1 MSNPERRRLAG
12 LALAVASG
20 GLLVA
25 LTAAPAAVADEHQAA
40 EAPRPLSAARPDL
53 VPLQSGLDYH
63 SFANVDQFRV
73 THIDLDL
80 RVDFHNKVLFGEAAL
95 QVKRLD
101 PNATELVLDTRALDI
116 REVSERPTSVIGALA
131 KSETTWVSRPF
142 HVDKADPILGS
153 PLVIELPPHKRSTE
167 TIRIDY
173 VTSPDAASLH
183 WLDDAHTVG
192 KHHPL
197 MYTLSAPIGARG
209 WIPLQDSALVR
220 VTYAAI
226 IHTDDDLLAVMSARN
241 DPEVKHNGNYAFVN
255 RDAIP
260 PSRIALAV
268 GDLRFKATGQRTG
281 VYAEKPLV
289 ADAAK
294 EFADTESLLKAAETL
309 FGPYRFE
316 RFDLVV
322 LPPAFP
328 LKEVGNPRAPFI
340 SSTAIT
346 GDHSEES
353 VVARAVAEAWAGDLV
368 SGATPRDA
376 WIDAGLAVY
385 MQNRLVREVYGEAR
399 VTTERIL
406 AERTVR
412 QDLGQ
417 MARPDQQL
425 AVDQR
430 DRDPAVA
437 RSAADEKGGLLFAF
451 LDGKFGRE
459 RFDAFLQNYFD
470 HFAFTSITT
479 EEFLGY
485 LKENLLDRFPGIVS
499 ASQVAAWVEQPGLPP
514 EAPLLTAQP
523 YESVDATRSA
533 WLAGKA
539 PAKKLDTRTWV
550 TPQWTYF
557 LDGMPGPLRKDQLAD
572 LDQAFGFTRTA
583 NAEIAASWLMLVIKS
598 TYQPS
603 YARLEEF
610 LATNGRQTLLVPLY
624 AELMK
629 TPGGEVLAK
638 RVYARAR
645 PLYQAHTAAALDA
658 IVNPGSDRPMMSE
671 WMKVMLEEIERKR
684 IDADQALLEQKRRE
698 DEAARP
704 AQPVDRLKG

>member
-1 MSNPERRRLAG
+1 MKNPGSRVVAG
-12 LALAVASG
+12 LALAVSTWLAG
-20 GLLVA
+20 G
-25 LTAAPAAVADEHQAA
+25 AAPAAAPDVQESA
-40 EAPRPLSAARPDL
+40 EPRPLSAARPDL
-53 VPLQSGLDYH
+53 VPMQSGLDYH
-63 SFANVDQFRV
+63 SFANADQFRV

-101 PNATELVLDTRALDI
+101 PNATELVLDTRGLDI
-116 REVSERPTSVIGALA
+116 REVSEKPTSVIGALS

-142 HVDKADPILGS
+142 HLGKADPILGS

-167 TIRIDY
+167 TIKIEY
-173 VTSPDAASLH
+173 VTSPEAASIH

-192 KHHPL
+192 RHNPL
-197 MYTLSAPIGARG
+197 MYTLSSPIGARD

-241 DPEVKHNGNYAFVN
+241 DPAVKHNGNYAFVN

-268 GDLRFKATGQRTG
+268 GDLRFKPTGPRTG

-289 ADAAK
+289 EAAAK

-316 RFDLVV
+316 RCDLVV

-328 LKEVGNPRAPFI
+328 VAEVGNPHAPFI
-340 SSTAIT
+340 SSTVVT
-346 GDHSEES
+346 GDRSEES
-353 VVARAVAEAWAGDLV
+353 AVARAVAQAWAGDLV

-399 VTTERIL
+399 ATVERVL
-406 AERTVR
+406 AERAVR
-412 QDLGQ
+412 EELGQ
-417 MARPDQQL
+417 MARPDQAL

-430 DRDPAVA
+430 DRDPTVW
-437 RSAADEKGGLLFAF
+437 RSAADQKGGLLFAF

-459 RFDAFLQNYFD
+459 HFDTFLQGYFD
-470 HFAFTSITT
+470 HFAFKSITT

-485 LKENLLDRFPGIVS
+485 LKENLLDRYPGIVS
-499 ASQVAAWVEQPGLPP
+499 ASQVAAWVEEPGLPQ
-514 EAPLLTAQP
+514 EAPLLAGHP
-523 YESVDATRSA
+523 YESVDTTRSS
-533 WLAGKA
+533 WLGGKV
-539 PAKKLDTRTWV
+539 PAKKLDTRGWV
-550 TPQWTYF
+550 TPQWIYF
-557 LDGMPGPLRKDQLAD
+557 LDGMPGPLRRDQLAE
-572 LDQAFGFTRTA
+572 LDQAFGFTRAA
-583 NAEIAASWLMLVIKS
+583 NAQIASSWFVLVIKS
-598 TYQPS
+598 AYQPS
-603 YARLEEF
+603 YPRLEEF
-610 LATNGRQTLLVPLY
+610 LETDGRRTLLVPVY
-624 AELMK
+624 TELMK
-629 TPGGEVLAK
+629 TPAGEALAK

-645 PLYQAHTAAALDA
+645 PVYQAPTATALDA
-658 IVNPGSDRPMMSE
+658 IVNPGSDT
-671 WMKVMLEEIERKR
+671 
-684 IDADQALLEQKRRE
+684 D
-698 DEAARP
+698 DE
-704 AQPVDRLKG
+704 